1 MSSESISPVLVRSF
15 SAHKGERGVHFYDSK
30 QCEFMPWEK
39 TLASMD
45 MFPEHFSDKLVEA
58 MSNYN
63 PETEF
68 VTCTAGE
75 GQLTIELFKA
85 QGM

>member
-1 MSSESISPVLVRSF
+1 MSNEGLSPVLVQSF

-30 QCEFMPWEK
+30 QCEFMTWEK

-45 MFPEHFSDKLVEA
+45 RFPEHFSDKLIEA

-63 PETEF
+63 PELEF
-68 VTCTAGE
+68 VTCTAGG

-85 QGM
+85 QVV

>member
-1 MSSESISPVLVRSF
+1 MNSEGVSPVLVRSF

-30 QCEFMPWEK
+30 QCEFMTWEK
-39 TLASMD
+39 TLASLE
-45 MFPEHFSDKLVEA
+45 MFPENFSDKLVEA
-58 MSNYN
+58 MANYN

-68 VTCTAGE
+68 VTCTAGD

-85 QGM
+85 QVM

>member
-1 MSSESISPVLVRSF
+1 MSNEGLSPVLVRSF

-30 QCEFMPWEK
+30 QCEFMSWEK
-39 TLASMD
+39 TLASTD
-45 MFPEHFSDKLVEA
+45 HFPEKFSDKLIEA

-63 PETEF
+63 PEKEF
-68 VTCTAGE
+68 VTCTAGG

-85 QGM
+85 LDM